1 MLRRRPRPTRC
12 RGIGGIHWKPLEES
26 TTQNLDRRQFLR
38 YVGGATAAALP
49 LGCGTTPERQSTALN
64 KPNIVVI
71 MADDMG
77 FSDIGCYGGEIETP
91 NIDALADGGLRF
103 RQFYNTAR
111 CCPTRAALLTGLYQH
126 QAGVGHMMAA
136 YSKDGEVIP
145 AYQAKLNRECVT
157 FGEALRPAG
166 YTTLMSGK
174 WHVTPSVDRETATD
188 IDKSNWPRQRGF
200 DRFWGTIHGAGSFY
214 DPVTLT
220 DENDPIKPESND
232 FYYTTAIAENAVRL
246 IDESPRD
253 KPFFLYMP
261 FTSPHWPLRAP
272 DEDIARYKGKYDMG
286 WDELR
291 TQRHQRMIEM
301 GVIKKEWDLTPRDE
315 VVVPWEEAEN
325 KEWQSRRMEVY
336 AAQITVMDRAIGQ
349 LVGKL
354 KQLGV
359 FDNTLI
365 FFLADNGGCA
375 EELYPDSTGL
385 HIPKT
390 TLDGRPVKL
399 GNDPQDMPGQDDDYQ
414 SYGVPW
420 ANASNTPFRLY
431 KHWVHEGGI
440 SSPLVVQW
448 PQGVTVPGTWT
459 DQPGHLI
466 DIMATCLDVAG
477 AEYPKTYEGHEITP
491 LEGESLRP
499 IFSGQ
504 DRNGHADGIFWEHE
518 GNRAMRVGKW
528 KLVSKWTAN
537 GIRGRPIG
545 EPIDNQWELYDIDA
559 DRTEM
564 HDLAAAMPEKTQEL
578 AQIWQAW
585 ADRAGG
591 VEWRS
596 WDGGEARSSV
606 PPKG

>member
-1 MLRRRPRPTRC
+1 MQHFDRR
-12 RGIGGIHWKPLEES
+12 
-26 TTQNLDRRQFLR
+26 LDRRQFLR
-38 YVGGATAAALP
+38 FAGGATAAAALP
-49 LGCGTTPERQSTALN
+49 LGCGTAPEPQPAAPE

-91 NIDALADGGLRF
+91 HINALAEGGLRF

-145 AYQAKLNRECVT
+145 SYQAKLNRECVT

-174 WHVTPSVDRETATD
+174 WHVTPSVDRGEVTE

-220 DENDPIKPESND
+220 DENDPIKPQSGD

-253 KPFFLYMP
+253 KPFFLYMA
-261 FTSPHWPLRAP
+261 FTSPHWPLHAP
-272 DEDIARYKGKYDMG
+272 DEDIAAYKGKYDMG

-291 TQRHQRMIEM
+291 KQRQARMIEM

-315 VVVPWEEAEN
+315 LAVPWEEAEN
-325 KEWQSRRMEVY
+325 KAWQSRRMEVY

-349 LVGKL
+349 LVNKL
-354 KQLGV
+354 KELQV

-375 EELYPDSTGL
+375 EELYPDDTGL
-385 HIPKT
+385 HFPKT

-399 GNDPQDMPGQDDDYQ
+399 GNDPADMPGQADDYQ
-414 SYGVPW
+414 SYGLPW

-440 SSPLVVQW
+440 SSPLIVHW
-448 PQGVTVPGTWT
+448 PKGVTVPGTWT

-466 DIMATCLDVAG
+466 DIMASSLDVAG
-477 AEYPKTYEGHEITP
+477 GEYPSTYDGYPITP

-518 GNRAMRVGKW
+518 GNRAVRVGKW
-528 KLVSKWTAN
+528 KLVSKWTAS
-537 GIRGRPIG
+537 GIGGRPVA
-545 EPIDNQWELYDIDA
+545 EPLDNRWELYDIDA

-564 HDLAAAMPEKTQEL
+564 HDLAKEMPEKVQEM
-578 AQIWQAW
+578 APMWQAW
-585 ADRAGG
+585 AERAGV
-591 VEWRS
+591 VEWLS
-596 WDGGEARSSV
+596 WDGGEARSSAGE
-606 PPKG
+606 KS

>member
-1 MLRRRPRPTRC
+1 M
-12 RGIGGIHWKPLEES
+12 
-26 TTQNLDRRQFLR
+26 QNLDGLDRRQFLR
-38 YVGGATAAALP
+38 FAGGATAAAAFP
-49 LGCGTTPERQSTALN
+49 LGCGTTPDPRSASSD

-174 WHVTPSVDRETATD
+174 WHVTPSVDRDKATD

-253 KPFFLYMP
+253 KTFFLYMA
-261 FTSPHWPLRAP
+261 FTSPHWPLHAP
-272 DEDIARYKGKYDMG
+272 DEDIAPYKGKYDTG

-291 TQRHQRMIEM
+291 NQRHQRMIEM

-349 LVGKL
+349 LVDKL

-375 EELYPDSTGL
+375 EELYTDSTGL

-399 GNDPQDMPGQDDDYQ
+399 GNDPTDMPGQDDDYQ

-440 SSPLVVQW
+440 SSPLVVHW

-504 DRNGHADGIFWEHE
+504 DRNGHSDGIFWEHE
-518 GNRAMRVGKW
+518 GNRAVRVGKW
-528 KLVSKWTAN
+528 KLVSKWTAASI
-537 GIRGRPIG
+537 GGRPRA

-564 HDLAAAMPEKTQEL
+564 HNLAAEMPEKVEEL
-578 AQIWQAW
+578 AQMWQAW
-585 ADRAGG
+585 ADRAGV

>member
-1 MLRRRPRPTRC
+1 M
-12 RGIGGIHWKPLEES
+12 HH
-26 TTQNLDRRQFLR
+26 LDRRQFLR
-38 YVGGATAAALP
+38 FAAGATAAAALP
-49 LGCGTTPERQSTALN
+49 LGCGSAPEPKSTASD

-91 NIDALADGGLRF
+91 NINALAEGGLRF

-126 QAGVGHMMAA
+126 QAGVGHMMEA
-136 YSKDGEVIP
+136 YFKDGGVIP
-145 AYQAKLNRECVT
+145 SYQAKLNRECVT

-166 YTTLMSGK
+166 YTTLISGK
-174 WHVTPSVDRETATD
+174 WHVTPVENTEDGEP
-188 IDKSNWPRQRGF
+188 DKSNWPRQRGF

-220 DENDPIKPESND
+220 DENTPIQPESND
-232 FYYTTAIAENAVRL
+232 FYYTTEIANNAVRL

-261 FTSPHWPLRAP
+261 FTSPHWPLHAP
-272 DEDIARYKGKYDMG
+272 DEDIARYKGKYEMG

-291 TQRHQRMIEM
+291 KQRRARMIEM
-301 GVIKKEWDLTPRDE
+301 GVIKQEWDLTPRDE
-315 VVVPWEEAEN
+315 VVVPWQEAEN

-349 LVGKL
+349 LVAKL
-354 KQLGV
+354 KEMQV

-375 EELYPDSTGL
+375 EELYARSGGL

-399 GNDPQDMPGQDDDYQ
+399 GNYPQEMPGQDDDYQ

-440 SSPLVVQW
+440 SSPLIVHW
-448 PQGVTVPGTWT
+448 PKGVTVPGTWT
-459 DQPGHLI
+459 DQLGHLI
-466 DIMATCLDVAG
+466 DVMATSLDAAG
-477 AEYPKTYEGHEITP
+477 AEYSSMYDGHQITP

-504 DRNGHADGIFWEHE
+504 DRNGHPDGLFWEHE
-518 GNRAMRVGKW
+518 GNRAVRVGKW
-528 KLVSKWTAN
+528 KLVSKWSAN

-545 EPIDNQWELYDIDA
+545 GPIDNQWELY
-559 DRTEM
+559 RTEM
-564 HDLAAAMPEKTQEL
+564 HDLAADIPEKAQEL
-578 AQIWQAW
+578 AAMWQAW
-585 ADRAGG
+585 ADKAGV

-596 WDGGEARSSV
+596 WDGA
-606 PPKG
+606 